1 MRMIVLDKQIRGLY
15 RLQMDVFPL
24 VDDTKVL
31 QPHSTNISII
41 LPSNALWHF
50 RLGHVSNKNLSH
62 MTLLYPYISFDN
74 IATCNICHLARQKK
88 LPFP

>member
-15 RLQMDVFPL
+15 KLQMNVFPL

-31 QPHSTNISII
+31 QPHSTKITTILSSNSI
-41 LPSNALWHF
+41 WHF

-74 IATCNICHLARQKK
+74 KTTCNICHLARQKK
-88 LPFP
+88 LSFP

>member
-1 MRMIVLDKQIRGLY
+1 MRMIGLDKQIGGLY
-15 RLQMDVFPL
+15 RLQMDACPL
-24 VDDTKVL
+24 VDDTKLL
-31 QPHSTNISII
+31 QPHSTNITTI
-41 LPSNALWHF
+41 LSSNPLWHF

-74 IATCNICHLARQKK
+74 KTTCNICHLARQKK